1 MIALR
6 YGSVPIVRATGGLN
20 DTVREGY
27 DGNGFRF
34 HPYEARHFADAIGR
48 ALHAY
53 RDQASWAMLRERGMR
68 EDNSWT
74 HAAQQYA
81 GMYRWALQTIGR

>member
-6 YGSVPIVRATGGLN
+6 YGSVPVVRATGGLV

-34 HPYEARHFADAIGR
+34 HRFDGYDFGDAITR
-48 ALHAY
+48 ALRTY
-53 RDQASWAMLRERGMR
+53 RDPTSWAILRERGMR
-68 EDNSWT
+68 EDNSWK
-74 HAAQQYA
+74 HAAGYYL
-81 GMYRWALQTIGR
+81 GVYEWARQLVR